1 MKLSFIPE
9 SGFVGVGPQGPQI
22 DKPEDW
28 IIWHFTHKANL
39 PAIADVE
46 CLRAASAV
54 EPVQNVALNSV
65 KQRRFRTVD
74 LPPPYPACTVNDH
87 VPFYIAAKSPMLYV
101 VNKGHENYSGGS
113 NDLVFLGARLGD
125 VTSSGVTWCAS
136 NANAAAATTQFTT
149 DITALGTFVDFTV
162 LRQRDWYKTTEDP
175 DRMSRRAAEVLV
187 LGEVPLT
194 LVTIV
199 ATRSD
204 AVLHEAQA
212 ALKTVGGIR
221 QYDCLPELYY

>member
-1 MKLSFIPE
+1 MPTSSIRRRARAECGIELGQAAQVPHRRSTPAVPGLHGE
-9 SGFVGVGPQGPQI
+9 RPCSLLHRSQV
-22 DKPEDW
+22 
-28 IIWHFTHKANL
+28 THA
-39 PAIADVE
+39 
-46 CLRAASAV
+46 
-54 EPVQNVALNSV
+54 
-65 KQRRFRTVD
+65 
-74 LPPPYPACTVNDH
+74 
-87 VPFYIAAKSPMLYV
+87 YV

-212 ALKTVGGIR
+212 A
-221 QYDCLPELYY
+221 